1 MKKQLTCI
9 GEILSLVICPKE
21 MHTCK
26 SKYIPIFTAALFIIE
41 KSFAL
46 FNMKV
51 DKFYYIHV
59 VGYYIAVKINKL
71 EQHHLAR
78 IIF

>member
-1 MKKQLTCI
+1 MC
-9 GEILSLVICPKE
+9 ESRYV
-21 MHTCK
+21 
-26 SKYIPIFTAALFIIE
+26 PIFTAALFITE
-41 KSFAL
+41 KSLAL

-51 DKFYYIHV
+51 GRLYYIHV